1 MAATCSTSGV
11 TGSSEP
17 SLTDIMGVLMTIQNE
32 QNTQKLNMKNIESN
46 VLEMYIDCDDAE
58 YDEQDEFFYDV
69 DDNNNDVESR
79 QEIDENVE
87 MENDPPNKRRKTYDN
102 SNETAPCQSS
112 FIGAA
117 RSFKLRENVDKKV
130 NDELADMINVI
141 FREGISDEK
150 YQDLLK
156 TVLRPENCSS
166 LTRTKVNQL
175 IWNWLNP
182 YTKSYD
188 VSIQQHQN
196 VIIKAS
202 IDVVKMLDKLDKM
215 KINKKSSDSD
225 IQECIDLG
233 LGSIGLMAQYNRL
246 INLKRKEVHR
256 PDLEQYY
263 HHLCSPNVERYTDL
277 ILNKII
283 ITCVPLM

>member
-1 MAATCSTSGV
+1 
-11 TGSSEP
+11 
-17 SLTDIMGVLMTIQNE
+17 
-32 QNTQKLNMKNIESN
+32 
-46 VLEMYIDCDDAE
+46 
-58 YDEQDEFFYDV
+58 
-69 DDNNNDVESR
+69 
-79 QEIDENVE
+79 
-87 MENDPPNKRRKTYDN
+87 
-102 SNETAPCQSS
+102 
-112 FIGAA
+112 
-117 RSFKLRENVDKKV
+117 
-130 NDELADMINVI
+130 MINVN

-175 IWNWLNP
+175 IWNWLSP

-202 IDVVKMLDKLDKM
+202 INVAKMLDKLDKM
-215 KINKKSSDSD
+215 KINKESSDSD

-233 LGSIGLMAQYNRL
+233 LGSIGLMAQNNRL

-263 HHLCSPNVERYTDL
+263 HHLCSPNEKRYTDL